1 MLQDFV
7 SYLFNNVGYGGILI
21 ATIIES
27 CLIPLPSELVIPL
40 AGAATASGMA
50 TSLKIDHTFS
60 LLAVILVASAGEV
73 IGACLAY
80 LIGVTGGRELLLK
93 YGRYVLISRH
103 DAERADEFFAKRGDI
118 TVFVGRL
125 LPVVRAYVS
134 LPAGITRMS
143 FPRFVFFTA
152 AGSLLWCT
160 VLALIGRKLG
170 EHWTDVGN
178 WIHRFDVLIILAV
191 VVLVVLYVR
200 RHLQA
205 CTENDRVL
213 SDEQA
218 RHSGSFAP
226 CVGTETHA
234 HHAQLGIADHVDAVV
249 DQHEGGGG
257 ERDGQAGR
265 REVPPLADGQ

>member
-50 TSLKIDHTFS
+50 ATLKIDHTFN
-60 LLAVILVASAGEV
+60 LLTVILCGTCGEI
-73 IGACLAY
+73 IGASIAY
-80 LIGVTGGRELLLK
+80 YIGATGGRELLLK

-103 DAERADEFFAKRGDI
+103 DAERADAFFAKRGDI
-118 TVFVGRL
+118 TIFVGRL

-134 LPAGITRMS
+134 LPAGIAHMS
-143 FPRFVFFTA
+143 FTRFVVFTA
-152 AGSLLWCT
+152 AGSLTWCT

-178 WIHRFDVLIILAV
+178 WIHRFDVLIIVAV

-200 RHLQA
+200 RHLQ
-205 CTENDRVL
+205 L
-213 SDEQA
+213 A
-218 RHSGSFAP
+218 RRS
-226 CVGTETHA
+226 
-234 HHAQLGIADHVDAVV
+234 
-249 DQHEGGGG
+249 
-257 ERDGQAGR
+257 AG
-265 REVPPLADGQ
+265 A